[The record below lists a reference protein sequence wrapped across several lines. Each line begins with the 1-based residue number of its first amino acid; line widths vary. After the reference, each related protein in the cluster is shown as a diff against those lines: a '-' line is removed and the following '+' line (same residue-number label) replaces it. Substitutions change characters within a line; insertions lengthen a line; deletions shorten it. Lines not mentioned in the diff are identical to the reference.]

1 MKYEVIPQREY
12 LIDGFPARTY
22 GDWPG
27 IKPNKFNG
35 SVRIIHPVEVERVF
49 DDREYKRNFGR
60 RHFSELK
67 SKEYEY
73 NTGKKSK
80 KDIMKNIII
89 PPKKNGIKK
98 INYTFSENKYD
109 FEKKHF
115 EHRFGYEKIPE
126 PPFQIKTFKPD
137 GNYCSTKEMTI
148 EDELGKKNRI
158 YTIWQQRN
166 YIDYKTPGDHFYKT
180 NEYFPR
186 FFHEGGLIVGSTN
199 RINYNKTHSKKGN
212 NFYETINLNI
222 PVLDKN
228 KLWKNKLKNE
238 EIDDQINYVGKTITD
253 WEKNILLDYFPDFN
267 KKNKE
272 EVKEDNKKKINPK
285 DTKAKGKKK

>member
-12 LIDGFPARTY
+12 LIDGHPARTY
-22 GDWPG
+22 GEWPG
-27 IKPNKFNG
+27 IKSNKFNG

-49 DDREYKRNFGR
+49 DDREYKNNFGR

-73 NTGKKSK
+73 RNGKKPQSEIAK
-80 KDIMKNIII
+80 TLII
-89 PPKKNGIKK
+89 PEKKYGLKK

-109 FEKKHF
+109 FERKHF
-115 EHRFGYEKIPE
+115 EPRFGYEKIPE

-137 GNYCSTKEMTI
+137 GNCCTTKETTI

-166 YIDYKTPGDHFYKT
+166 YINYKVPGDHFYKT

-186 FFHEGGLIVGSTN
+186 FFNEGGLIVGSTN
-199 RINYNKTHSKKGN
+199 RINYNKTQSKKGY

-222 PVLDKN
+222 PVLDKK
-228 KLWKNKLKNE
+228 KLWKNKLKSE
-238 EIDDQINYVGKTITD
+238 EIKDQINYVGKTITD
-253 WEKNILLDYFPDFN
+253 WEKNILLDYFPDLN

-272 EVKEDNKKKINPK
+272 EIKDDKKKPNVK
-285 DTKAKGKKK
+285 DTKGKGKKK